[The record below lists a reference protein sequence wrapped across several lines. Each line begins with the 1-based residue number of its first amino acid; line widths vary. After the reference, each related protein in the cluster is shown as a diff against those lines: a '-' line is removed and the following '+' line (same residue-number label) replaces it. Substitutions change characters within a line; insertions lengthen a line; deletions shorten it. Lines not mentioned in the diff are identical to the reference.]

1 MSNIE
6 KYFDKP
12 TFLGLVLILPSTIV
26 LASILLRAFES
37 DLLYRA
43 LFDIKR
49 SVNPYIILNITAL
62 LSLLICFTDI
72 IRINA
77 QKVSGREE
85 ERVIYHKSFVNLSI
99 IFVNISYI
107 LLIYLYHDLQKLGN
121 IQVGRN

>member
-49 SVNPYIILNITAL
+49 YVNPYIVLNITAL
-62 LSLLICFTDI
+62 LSFLICFTDI

-85 ERVIYHKSFVNLSI
+85 ECIIYRKSFVNLAI

-107 LLIYLYHDLQKLGN
+107 LLIYLYHDLERLGD
-121 IQVGRN
+121 IPVGRN

>member
-1 MSNIE
+1 MSDIE

-26 LASILLRAFES
+26 LASILLRAVES

-43 LFDIKR
+43 LYDIKR
-49 SVNPYIILNITAL
+49 SVNPYIVMNITAL

-85 ERVIYHKSFVNLSI
+85 ECIIYRKSFVNLSI

-107 LLIYLYHDLQKLGN
+107 LLIYLYHDLEKLGN
-121 IQVGRN
+121 IPVGRN